1 MRYMK
6 EISSNL
12 SRCDDVIVWR
22 DIHNKNFQVGLLR
35 RFHFS
40 SSQQSM
46 GVIARVL
53 GQPQMVYF
61 AKGAPEKVNPQ

>member
-1 MRYMK
+1 M
-6 EISSNL
+6 L
-12 SRCDDVIVWR
+12 LF
-22 DIHNKNFQVGLLR
+22 FQVGLLR

-53 GQPQMVYF
+53 GQMQMVYF
-61 AKGAPEKVNPQ
+61 VKGAPEKVTNATAVRTNKQRI